1 MHKSEVC
8 QFPTQYTEW
17 VENVAP
23 RAEERETTTTSSSGA
38 IEVTQSTLLSAFS
51 EENNKYTRLFPEL
64 VRSDLQIHPRP
75 RCRPQLFAPQRF
87 CLAM

>member
-1 MHKSEVC
+1 MMHKSEVC

-17 VENVAP
+17 VENVAL
-23 RAEERETTTTSSSGA
+23 RRREGTTTTSSGA

-64 VRSDLQIHPRP
+64 VRSGLQIHRRP